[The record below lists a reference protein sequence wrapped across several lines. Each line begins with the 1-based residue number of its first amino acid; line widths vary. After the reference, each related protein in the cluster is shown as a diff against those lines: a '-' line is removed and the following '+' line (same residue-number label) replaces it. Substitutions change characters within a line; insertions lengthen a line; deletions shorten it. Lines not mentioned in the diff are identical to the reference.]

1 MLPQRTARLSA
12 LLAAVLLTLTACE
25 AAPETEGA
33 AGTAGA
39 TVPVATTPAEMATT
53 PAEPTE
59 AMTTPEPTETATA
72 TAPAE
77 GDSAA
82 SDQTLL
88 ELARSSGNFGILLQ
102 ALQAAGMSDVL
113 EQTGP
118 FTVFAPNDRAFRSL
132 SQQEMTNLLT
142 QPDRVGAILSYHVV
156 PDQALTS
163 SDLEDG
169 MTLNTVQG
177 DTLEVTVQGD
187 QVMVGDATIV
197 QADQRASN
205 GVLHVIDSVLMPPR

>member
-1 MLPQRTARLSA
+1 
-12 LLAAVLLTLTACE
+12 
-25 AAPETEGA
+25 
-33 AGTAGA
+33 
-39 TVPVATTPAEMATT
+39 
-53 PAEPTE
+53 
-59 AMTTPEPTETATA
+59 
-72 TAPAE
+72 
-77 GDSAA
+77 
-82 SDQTLL
+82 
-88 ELARSSGNFGILLQ
+88 
-102 ALQAAGMSDVL
+102 
-113 EQTGP
+113 
-118 FTVFAPNDRAFRSL
+118 
-132 SQQEMTNLLT
+132 MTNLLT
-142 QPDRVGAILSYHVV
+142 QPDRVGGILSYHVV